1 MYFLQVLASK
11 SYLLLFFCEH
21 VCFIALNVFVF
32 FPQYFFSSETSYM
45 FSVIQCDN
53 CCIFLLPPIHPFYPI
68 QRMQNKAVAIFF
80 LCSLIWCLITVDWT
94 TCQEEFSSLNYS
106 CLKNIQW
113 LHQRCFI
120 TTVTLTRLSVVF
132 WFYKLLVNNKQFC

>member
-11 SYLLLFFCEH
+11 SYLLFFFLWACLFHCPECFC
-21 VCFIALNVFVF
+21 VFSLVF
-32 FPQYFFSSETSYM
+32 FFSSETSYM
-45 FSVIQCDN
+45 FPVVSCDN
-53 CCIFLLPPIHPFYPI
+53 YCIFSFLLSLMHPFYPI

-80 LCSLIWCLITVDWT
+80 WCSLIWCLITVDWT

-132 WFYKLLVNNKQFC
+132 WFYKLLVNNK